1 MLIIYNFFNFVVY
14 ACNIPMIVTFE
25 HVYLKELL
33 ETGGASGKKHRF
45 QPQIVKAYQKVVKIL
60 LNADTIEDL
69 WKFKSLNYEVL
80 TGDKKGRSSV
90 RINSQYR
97 LEFEVIKN
105 NEDILL
111 TICNILEIS
120 NHYS

>member
-1 MLIIYNFFNFVVY
+1 MT
-14 ACNIPMIVTFE
+14 VTFE
-25 HVYLKELL
+25 HDYLKELF
-33 ETGGASGKKHRF
+33 ETGGTSGKKHRF

-80 TGDKKGRSSV
+80 IGDKKGRSSV